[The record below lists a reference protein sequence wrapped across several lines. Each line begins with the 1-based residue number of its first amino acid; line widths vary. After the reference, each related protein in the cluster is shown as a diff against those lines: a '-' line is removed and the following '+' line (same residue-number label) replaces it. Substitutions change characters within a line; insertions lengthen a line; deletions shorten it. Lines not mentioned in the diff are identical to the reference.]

1 MYFFTKH
8 FFFSRENHNFQ
19 LIDFNVYQKINTL
32 PVWFYMSARNTLYET
47 FSTFFIKLLPCT
59 LGSLGVPLVNSLLK
73 HFSCSH
79 FFFPSLVPLPV
90 TAKWFCHHPAAKAD
104 VKQAAG
110 SLCTEYMIQ
119 YMLSC

>member
-8 FFFSRENHNFQ
+8 FFFSCENHNFQ